1 MPPIAR
7 RARPFR
13 RETHPARASPTPL
26 SLAARIS
33 YFAGATQNHE
43 ASHNTRGF
51 YIAATHPIR
60 FPIRLTMNLTRETQ
74 GSSGTAHFPV
84 CHTDKLL

>member
-7 RARPFR
+7 RASAPFGGKPIRRAHLPHRIPHRP
-13 RETHPARASPTPL
+13 H
-26 SLAARIS
+26 SL
-33 YFAGATQNHE
+33 FAGATQNHE

-74 GSSGTAHFPV
+74 GLSGTAHFPV

>member
-13 RETHPARASPTPL
+13 RETHPARALPHRIPHRPH
-26 SLAARIS
+26 SL
-33 YFAGATQNHE
+33 FAGATQNHE

-74 GSSGTAHFPV
+74 GLSGTAHFPV